1 MAIKSRQVTSYQ
13 YFIGEGLSQ
22 KAYISC
28 WHKGKFQGYIDFR
41 EAGSIPVP
49 GFSSNGSFHL
59 AYPIERLDSILTTLR
74 EESPVYIQIA
84 DFGTSIS
91 CRVATSDEPV
101 GEQEGVQKTQR

>member
-1 MAIKSRQVTSYQ
+1 MAIKSKQVTSYQ
-13 YFIGEGLSQ
+13 FFIGEGLGQ

-28 WHKGKFQGYIDFR
+28 WHKNKFQGYIDFYL
-41 EAGSIPVP
+41 EGNVP
-49 GFSSNGSFHL
+49 TSGFNSGGSFHL

-84 DFGTSIS
+84 DFGTTIS

-101 GEQEGVQKTQR
+101 GEQEGMQKTQR